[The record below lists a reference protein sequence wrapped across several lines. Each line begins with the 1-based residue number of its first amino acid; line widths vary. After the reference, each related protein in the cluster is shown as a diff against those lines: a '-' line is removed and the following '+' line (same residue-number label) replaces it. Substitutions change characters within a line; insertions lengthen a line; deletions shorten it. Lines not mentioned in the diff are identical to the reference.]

1 MAADRARFE
10 ELRDGRLALW
20 KDLRTADLERAGQ
33 QEMLNWVCLAGAMDA
48 LGRRP
53 VWAEMVETYVLA
65 ANKVFAVF
73 EAG

>member
-1 MAADRARFE
+1 MAADRARFDE
-10 ELRDGRLALW
+10 MRDGRLSLW
-20 KDLRTADLERAGQ
+20 KELRIADLEEAGQ

-53 VWAEMVETYVLA
+53 VWTELVESYVLN
-65 ANKVFAVF
+65 ANKVFAIF

>member
-1 MAADRARFE
+1 MA
-10 ELRDGRLALW
+10 GWALW
-20 KDLRTADLERAGQ
+20 KDLRTADLEQAGQ

-48 LGRRP
+48 LGGARSG
-53 VWAEMVETYVLA
+53 AKLVETYVLA

>member
-10 ELRDGRLALW
+10 ELRDGRLSLW
-20 KDLRTADLERAGQ
+20 KELRTAELEQAGQ

-48 LGRRP
+48 LERRP
-53 VWAEMVETYVLA
+53 VWTELVETYVLA